1 MNWKETAMTTAMTT
15 ELNVTGMTC
24 GHCRSAV
31 QRALTEVEGVDT
43 ATVDLEA
50 GVARVEGDAK
60 PEALV
65 AAVQKEGYGATVAGA
80 QSG

>member
-1 MNWKETAMTTAMTT
+1 MDFITTFG
-15 ELNVTGMTC
+15 VTGMTC

>member
-1 MNWKETAMTTAMTT
+1 MTT